1 MADYHL
7 WGVIRRPAGLDAY
20 VVVITALPHPPSAG
34 GELRVEMFSADTIAE
49 AESIRGNKLMEWG
62 YEIRSRGYDSI
73 VDVVDDDE

>member
-7 WGVIRRPAGLDAY
+7 WGVIRRLAGLDAY
-20 VVVITALPHPPSAG
+20 IVVITAMPQPLSAG
-34 GELRVEMFSADTIAE
+34 GGVRVEVFSAATIGE